1 MAISMGIGLGSY
13 PFSSPAQFWRWIEL
27 CENSALDSLWQSDR
41 LISTQAILEPM
52 SMMAALAG
60 ATERIKF
67 GMNAVVLAYRH
78 PVMLAKQC
86 ATIDYLS
93 NGRLLP
99 CFGIGGGA
107 APEWQAADISPRQRG
122 LRANESLQIMSL
134 LWQQDNVDFDG
145 EFYQLKG
152 ASIAPKPVQQQI
164 PLWVGGSSQAAIVRT
179 ARFGT
184 GWIAGL
190 QGPDKVA
197 ATISGIKAALQHEQ
211 RHIADD
217 HYGATLLYRFETAGA
232 KAGASKA
239 ASMANKDQAQSITAT
254 GGAEQILALVERYID
269 AGASKFVAIPLADSD
284 QDMIEQTQRLV
295 DEVLPELAKK
305 TGSAGERHFR

>member
-27 CENSALDSLWQSDR
+27 CENSELDSLWQSDR
-41 LISTQAILEPM
+41 LISTHAILEPM

-60 ATERIKF
+60 ATKRIKF

-107 APEWQAADISPRQRG
+107 APEWEAADINPRQRG
-122 LRANESLQIMSL
+122 ARANESLQIMSL
-134 LWQQDNVDFDG
+134 LWQQDHVDFDG
-145 EFYQLKG
+145 EFFRLRN
-152 ASIAPKPVQQQI
+152 ASIEPKPVQQKL

-190 QGPDKVA
+190 QGPEKVA
-197 ATISGIKAALQHEQ
+197 ETIAGIKAALESEQ

-217 HYGATLLYRFETAGA
+217 HYGATLLYRFEAPGA
-232 KAGASKA
+232 KTTKGDA
-239 ASMANKDQAQSITAT
+239 ARRANSNEAQSITAT
-254 GGAEQILALVERYID
+254 GGAEQILALVQQYID

-284 QDMIEQTQRLV
+284 QDMLDQTRRLI

-305 TGSAGERHFR
+305 NRKRWG